1 MKFLNTLILLLC
13 LVFSSLSAQ
22 NDKNAT
28 VMIDTESSSLKW
40 VGEKITGSQHYG
52 SLTFEKGELIFCDQE
67 NQGSPSLCSGY
78 FIVDMNS
85 ISVED
90 LSGGSKDRLE
100 GHLKSDD
107 FFSVKK
113 HKKSKLTILSS
124 KKTETGYLVDGSL
137 TIKEIT
143 HPIQFELVSEAGGF
157 ISNLVFDRS
166 KYDVQYGSGSFFE
179 NLGDKLILDDIALN
193 VNLYI
198 KQMNVTD

>member
-1 MKFLNTLILLLC
+1 MKNLKTFILLFNF
-13 LVFSSLSAQ
+13 VFLSMSAQ
-22 NDKNAT
+22 NDKKAT
-28 VMIDTESSSLKW
+28 VLIDTESSSIKW

>member
-1 MKFLNTLILLLC
+1 
-13 LVFSSLSAQ
+13 
-22 NDKNAT
+22 
-28 VMIDTESSSLKW
+28 
-40 VGEKITGSQHYG
+40 
-52 SLTFEKGELIFCDQE
+52 
-67 NQGSPSLCSGY
+67 
-78 FIVDMNS
+78 MNS

-124 KKTETGYLVDGSL
+124 KRTKTGYLVDGSL

-166 KYDVQYGSGSFFE
+166 KYDVQYGSGSYFE
-179 NLGDKLILDDIALN
+179 NLGDTLILDDIALN

-198 KQMNVTD
+198 KQMNLTD